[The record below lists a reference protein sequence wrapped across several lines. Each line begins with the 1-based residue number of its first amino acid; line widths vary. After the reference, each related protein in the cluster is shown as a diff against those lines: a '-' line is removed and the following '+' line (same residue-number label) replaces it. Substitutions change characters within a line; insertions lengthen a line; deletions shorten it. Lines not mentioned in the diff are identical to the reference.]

1 MTTAAW
7 PTALGCPVL
16 SFTEQPQ
23 PNVAS
28 FTPEVGPPKMRR
40 RSTAKGWLTSFAFR
54 MTRAQVVTFLTFYE
68 TTLEDGSL
76 PFTMNH
82 PRTTTNYSWMFMPG
96 DEPEITRTAPNA
108 SSVSFKLVRLP

>member
-7 PTALGCPVL
+7 PASTLRCPVL
-16 SFTEQPQ
+16 NFTETPQ

-28 FTPEVGPPKMRR
+28 FKPEVGPPKMRR
-40 RSTAKGWLTSFAFR
+40 RSTAKGWLTSLTFR
-54 MTRAQVVTFLTFYE
+54 FSNSQLTSFYTFYE

-82 PRTTTNYSWMFMPG
+82 PRTTTSYNWMFS
-96 DEPEITRTAPNA
+96 DEPEITRTSPGYNMVALR
-108 SSVSFKLVRLP
+108 LVRLP

>member
-7 PTALGCPVL
+7 PTSLGCPIL
-16 SFTEQPQ
+16 NFTEKPQ
-23 PNVAS
+23 PNVTA
-28 FTPEVGPPKMRR
+28 FTPEVGPPKQRR
-40 RSTAKGWLTSFAFR
+40 RSTAKGWLTSITFR

-82 PRTTTNYSWMFMPG
+82 PRTTTNYSWAFTPG
-96 DEPEITRTAPNA
+96 NEPEITRTAPNA
-108 SSVSFKLVRLP
+108 NTVTFQITRLP

>member
-7 PTALGCPVL
+7 PTSLGCPVL
-16 SFTEQPQ
+16 NFTEVPQ

-40 RSTAKGWLTSFAFR
+40 RSTAKGWLTSVTFR
-54 MTRAQVVTFLTFYE
+54 FTNAQVVTFLTFYE
-68 TTLEDGSL
+68 TTIEDGSL

-96 DEPEITRTAPNA
+96 DEPEIVRDAKNA
-108 SSVSFKLVRLP
+108 NKVSFRIVRLP